1 MSKFTKFLLG
11 AGGLIVA
18 AGVGIQFVPVEG
30 VGNNP
35 VERFALDA
43 PPEVEAILR
52 RSCMDC
58 HSNETRW
65 PWYSRLA
72 PASWL
77 VMRDVRKGRSRFNM
91 SEWGDT
97 DEEERATDK
106 ESSWDQ
112 VATGEMPPWF
122 YIPMH
127 PDARLSDA
135 DKALLKDWFLK
146 KQDAPEEKA
155 GEPIAA
161 DPAPQPQSEVAAVV
175 QKAVAAAK
183 PKAIGA
189 VAKGPKKKP

>member
-1 MSKFTKFLLG
+1 MKLTKVLLG
-11 AGGLIVA
+11 AGIVIGA

-30 VGNNP
+30 VGHNP
-35 VERFALDA
+35 PDRFKLDA
-43 PPEVEAILR
+43 PPAVEAILR

-97 DEEERATDK
+97 DADERATDR
-106 ESSWDQ
+106 ENSWEQ
-112 VATGEMPPWF
+112 VSTGEMPPWF

-146 KQDAPEEKA
+146 KDDAKPEEAKPDEQPVA
-155 GEPIAA
+155 EKPAA
-161 DPAPQPQSEVAAVV
+161 PP
-175 QKAVAAAK
+175 AVASPDKAPASK
-183 PKAIGA
+183 PATIGA
-189 VAKGPKKKP
+189 TTASPSKKKR